1 VLVSG
6 RIGRGCDV
14 ERGRFVGVSFAIAD
28 VEEDG
33 GRLFVVFFSVWDI
46 QFHGYAVF
54 RFADICDFFGEDG
67 VEDFPLLLLFFAA
80 HGGVLYRYVQI
91 GETASDKS
99 SVGNGLK

>member
-33 GRLFVVFFSVWDI
+33 GRLFVVFFSVRDV
-46 QFHGYAVF
+46 QLHGYAVF
-54 RFADICDFFGEDG
+54 RFADICDFFREDG

-80 HGGVLYRYVQI
+80 HGGFLYRYVQMK
-91 GETASDKS
+91 ETVSNQP
-99 SVGNGLK
+99 SVGNVVK